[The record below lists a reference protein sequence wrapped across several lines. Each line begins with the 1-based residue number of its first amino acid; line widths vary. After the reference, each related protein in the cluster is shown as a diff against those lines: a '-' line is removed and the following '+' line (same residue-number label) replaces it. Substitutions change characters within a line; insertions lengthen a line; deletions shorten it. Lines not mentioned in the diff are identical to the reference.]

1 MKKLLL
7 LALSLACVSLEA
19 AHFQSS
25 MSVTSTSNKNEF
37 LVEMQI
43 EKLCDG
49 SSITELIASPKIIC
63 SRGEPAK
70 LTIGTE
76 DEDDFLAIEVVI
88 PDYDSEIGVQS
99 KIFMKEHGQVAL
111 SFNQNLKVNN

>member
-7 LALSLACVSLEA
+7 LALSIACVSLEA

-25 MSVTSTSNKNEF
+25 MSVTSTSNNEF

-49 SSITELIASPKIIC
+49 CSIPELIASPKIIC
-63 SRGEPAK
+63 ARGEPAK
-70 LTIGTE
+70 LTIGAE
-76 DEDDFLAIEVVI
+76 GQDDFLAIEVVI
-88 PDYDSEIGVQS
+88 PDNESGTELQS
-99 KIFMKEHGQVAL
+99 KIFMKEKGQVAL
-111 SFNQNLKVNN
+111 SFNHSLKVNN

>member
-7 LALSLACVSLEA
+7 LVLSFVCVSLEA

-25 MSVTSTSNKNEF
+25 MSVTSMSNKNEF

-49 SSITELIASPKIIC
+49 CTVPELIASPKIIC

-76 DEDDFLAIEVVI
+76 DQDDFLAIEVVI
-88 PDYDSEIGVQS
+88 PDNDSESGLQS
-99 KIFMKEHGQVAL
+99 KIFMKEKGQVAL
-111 SFNQNLKVNN
+111 SSNHILRLNN